1 MLITIP
7 VARLPLLFR
16 IDYISLVWIINW
28 AVFPTRQYK
37 FQPTLCLQRIKE
49 LFQMIDL
56 TLVIFDTQSKAKG
69 GCSFPPEKTLEPT
82 TNLGLS
88 MWYKLP

>member
-1 MLITIP
+1 MDGAKYYRNKTSVQLVPAYQIKRVWLMLITIP
-7 VARLPLLFR
+7 VARFPLLFR

-49 LFQMIDL
+49 LFQ
-56 TLVIFDTQSKAKG
+56 
-69 GCSFPPEKTLEPT
+69 
-82 TNLGLS
+82 
-88 MWYKLP
+88 